1 MPDSGV
7 VGSEVGGRTEP
18 AQSTA
23 MQRAG
28 RMTAANMLRSMLPLV
43 VICLIVVGWTA
54 LRQAPDERVQTV
66 DPSSTV
72 QLAAARASYPVQ
84 VPTGLPS
91 GFRVTSARTDAG
103 NVAKGGPVTLE
114 IGYLTPKN
122 QYAGFAESD
131 DPRATAVRTVLD
143 GAQAKGSVVIG
154 GAAWNRSR
162 TARGETALSRT
173 VGRVTLVVTGS
184 ASDAE
189 LTEVAAAVR
198 PHSG

>member
-1 MPDSGV
+1 MHAQDAGV
-7 VGSEVGGRTEP
+7 PGHTEP
-18 AQSTA
+18 APSAA
-23 MQRAG
+23 MQRAA

-43 VICLIVVGWTA
+43 VICLIVVGWAA
-54 LRQAPDERVQTV
+54 LRQGPDERLQTV

-72 QLAAARASYPVQ
+72 ALAAARASYPVQ
-84 VPTGLPS
+84 APAGLPS

-103 NVAKGGPVTLE
+103 NASKGAPVTLE

-131 DPRATAVRTVLD
+131 DPRASAVRTVLD
-143 GAQAKGSVVIG
+143 GAQAKGTADIG
-154 GAAWNRSR
+154 GATWNRSR
-162 TARGETALSRT
+162 TTRGETALSRT
-173 VGRVTLVVTGS
+173 VGKVTLVVTGS